1 MTKIKYSEQ
10 ELRGII
16 LKDIRDEDPIAF
28 ENHSEE
34 SLNQMVEEVLDEMK
48 GGK

>member
-1 MTKIKYSEQ
+1 MTKIKYSEK
-10 ELRGII
+10 ELKKII
-16 LKDIRDEDPIAF
+16 LEDIRDEDPIAF

-34 SLNQMVEEVLDEMK
+34 TLDQIVKEALNEMK